1 VSHRG
6 AARTLMLL
14 LRSTY
19 LEGPFANEVVRRAV
33 RSIHTHGDRTHGD
46 RAGRH
51 LPTCREPRRSTK
63 QPDSAGRVEVK
74 HRLPPNITGG
84 TRWGDTRRCWPRAVA
99 STEHG
104 SGGLDGTVGCA
115 RRGRVAAQTAQQARR
130 RAVQRH
136 VTIQTMHRPLIFLL
150 MHGEG
155 GGHL

>member
-74 HRLPPNITGG
+74 HRLPPSSPAARGG
-84 TRWGDTRRCWPRAVA
+84 ETPVGAGQERWPARSTEAGA
-99 STEHG
+99 STAQ
-104 SGGLDGTVGCA
+104 LDA
-115 RRGRVAAQTAQQARR
+115 
-130 RAVQRH
+130 
-136 VTIQTMHRPLIFLL
+136 L
-150 MHGEG
+150 EG
-155 GGHL
+155 GESQHRLHSKHAVVRCRGMSQYKRCTVHSFSS